1 MHWPTTLISNVC
13 GVLPVVNP
21 GDNYIAVMLGVKESV
36 RETQVISLVDAC
48 VIALL
53 MQPNYISFI

>member
-1 MHWPTTLISNVC
+1 M
-13 GVLPVVNP
+13 VNP
-21 GDNYIAVMLGVKESV
+21 GDNDIAVTLGVKESV

-53 MQPNYISFI
+53 MHPNYISLI